1 MPFKVTFE
9 LSDKDLRYFRKV
21 MREARDAARHL
32 DESVIIGAASDLLE
46 HVKKSDVPVFV
57 RDRLLKMRP
66 MIGMLR
72 DEEWKLKG
80 SDRERVLSALAY
92 FNEPQ
97 DLIPDHVPGFGFM
110 DDAIMV
116 QLVVDELRP
125 ELDAYADFRE
135 IVARKKKERGRES
148 AEQREK
154 WMAPKRDA
162 LQARMRRRRRARA
175 RRTRAAVGPVK
186 VPFSLW

>member
-1 MPFKVTFE
+1 MPLKVTFE

-21 MREARDAARHL
+21 MREARSTARAKNEAA
-32 DESVIIGAASDLLE
+32 IIEAACQLLE
-46 HVKKSDVPVFV
+46 HLKASDAPQFVK
-57 RDRLLKMRP
+57 DRLLKVHP
-66 MIGMLR
+66 MIEMLR
-72 DEEWKLKG
+72 DGEWSLKG
-80 SDRERVLSALAY
+80 ADRERVLSALAY

-125 ELDAYADFRE
+125 ELDAYEDFC
-135 IVARKKKERGRES
+135 AHRKAQTKQRGRE
-148 AEQREK
+148 AAGEREK
-154 WMAPKRDA
+154 WIAPKRDA

-175 RRTRAAVGPVK
+175 RYAARSMAPRP
-186 VPFSLW
+186 PFTLW

>member
-21 MREARDAARHL
+21 MREARDSARHL
-32 DESVIIGAASDLLE
+32 DESVIIGAARDLLE
-46 HVKKSDVPVFV
+46 HVKKSEVPVFV
-57 RDRLLKMRP
+57 SDRLLKMRP
-66 MIGMLR
+66 MIDMLLD
-72 DEEWKLKG
+72 DEWQLKG
-80 SDRERVLSALAY
+80 ADRERVLSALAY

-154 WMAPKRDA
+154 WMAAKRDA
-162 LQARMRRRRRARA
+162 LQSRMRRRRRART
-175 RRTRAAVGPVK
+175 RRTREARGSGK